1 MPIQSAPSTPMC
13 IRMTSGNAPIDTE
26 DSVRTHGTITM
37 ADESITRPARPHTR
51 SSRWLVVHTWQPS
64 TTSTSPPPTDH
75 SALQNSTP
83 PIRWQLPKKQLALG
97 AQMLL
102 RVRNLHPRRYRPR
115 PHCATTHG
123 NALNDAKG
131 SARKAAPTTT
141 AAAAALLWS
150 LSSNSSSSK
159 KQQQQQKQHQQ
170 AAAAATR
177 VWSLSRNSNSAAVA
191 AGLSN

>member
-64 TTSTSPPPTDH
+64 TTSTSPPPTDR
-75 SALQNSTP
+75 SASQNSTP
-83 PIRWQLPKKQLALG
+83 PIRWQLPKKQLALN

-102 RVRNLHPRRYRPR
+102 RVHNLHPRRYRPR

-131 SARKAAPTTT
+131 SARKAAPTT

-150 LSSNSSSSK
+150 LSSSSSSSNSSSSSRSSSNSSSSNSSLVFE
-159 KQQQQQKQHQQ
+159 QQQQQQQ
-170 AAAAATR
+170 Q
-177 VWSLSRNSNSAAVA
+177 
-191 AGLSN
+191 

>member
-1 MPIQSAPSTPMC
+1 MLIQSAPSTPMC

-64 TTSTSPPPTDH
+64 TTSTSPPPTDC
-75 SALQNSTP
+75 SASQNSTP

-131 SARKAAPTTT
+131 SARKAAPTT

-150 LSSNSSSSK
+150 LSINSSSSNSSSSSRNSSSSSSSSNSSLVFE
-159 KQQQQQKQHQQ
+159 QQQQQQQ
-170 AAAAATR
+170 Q
-177 VWSLSRNSNSAAVA
+177 
-191 AGLSN
+191 

>member
-64 TTSTSPPPTDH
+64 TTSTAPPPTDR
-75 SALQNSTP
+75 SASQNSTP

-131 SARKAAPTTT
+131 SARKAAPTT

-150 LSSNSSSSK
+150 LSSSSNSSRSSRSSRSSSNSSSSNSSLVFE
-159 KQQQQQKQHQQ
+159 QQQQQQQ
-170 AAAAATR
+170 Q
-177 VWSLSRNSNSAAVA
+177 
-191 AGLSN
+191 

>member
-26 DSVRTHGTITM
+26 DSVRTHGTITL

-64 TTSTSPPPTDH
+64 TTSTSPPPTDR
-75 SALQNSTP
+75 SASQNSTP

-131 SARKAAPTTT
+131 SARKAAPTTA

-150 LSSNSSSSK
+150 LSSNSSSSESSSSSSNSSSSSSSSSSNSSLVFE
-159 KQQQQQKQHQQ
+159 QQQQQQQ
-170 AAAAATR
+170 Q
-177 VWSLSRNSNSAAVA
+177 
-191 AGLSN
+191 